1 MAIKNVVVS
10 LEVEYLEAAA
20 KERGVSRTKLV
31 RAVMQKVIRDQLLDL
46 SRTRIWSRRL
56 ERDIGDL
63 AVRQLANSAKT
74 AHSVAK
80 PRVGP
85 IRRSRRLKRLE

>member
-31 RAVMQKVIRDQLLDL
+31 RAVMQKVIRDQLVADL
-46 SRTRIWSRRL
+46 LEEKDLVESPQPRYRRF
-56 ERDIGDL
+56 
-63 AVRQLANSAKT
+63 ANSRA
-74 AHSVAK
+74 
-80 PRVGP
+80 G
-85 IRRSRRLKRLE
+85 